1 MRNVYVTSATNS
13 TSDIGKPYQYLNKTT
28 WSRHI
33 VVMNISHNA
42 EERYALYLDTTVGC
56 HKTNFLYISLNHKN
70 QGIPT
75 SAVPRDATNSNR
87 VLLLDFSYLRLL
99 LKVCFQLYSI
109 LNFFW
114 DCFWYLLFII
124 NSCMFFFMLPWYLC
138 AVYLHLVIW
147 KYACQNCVMEKQAY
161 YTLIAV
167 FPCWWS
173 TFFMWVLEKYHFNF
187 FSNFKFLN
195 FQISTF
201 NYKLSHF

>member
-70 QGIPT
+70 QGNPT

-109 LNFFW
+109 LNFFG

-124 NSCMFFFMLPWYLC
+124 NSCMFLFYVAMIFVCSILAFSDLEICLSELC
-138 AVYLHLVIW
+138 YGKTGLLHINRSVSLLVIYLFYVSFR
-147 KYACQNCVMEKQAY
+147 KISFQ
-161 YTLIAV
+161 L
-167 FPCWWS
+167 
-173 TFFMWVLEKYHFNF
+173 FFKFQIF
-187 FSNFKFLN
+187 KFSNFN
-195 FQISTF
+195 I
-201 NYKLSHF
+201 